1 MKEKTNII
9 LYLVIFGLIV
19 IVGCLMYI
27 YNEQKKEVIRLQSE
41 VTLYKGILDKYVVIH
56 TDTLYVTQKIINPE

>member
-1 MKEKTNII
+1 
-9 LYLVIFGLIV
+9 
-19 IVGCLMYI
+19 MYI
-27 YNEQKKEVIRLQSE
+27 YNEQKKEVVRLQSE